1 MSARKNDTAK
11 NDILS
16 MNIRKRSEY
25 AQRMDRAKHIVYLVL
40 AASLV
45 VFLVIAALAIIN
57 EGIGKFVQIVES
69 INLFYY
75 LAAFLVLFIGYLL
88 DFPKWQ
94 RYIHALKIKISRWDS
109 FVIYFSMFSM
119 DITPGRWGRAV
130 VSYTINRVTR
140 VKFTRIFP
148 AVVADIFTD
157 FIGFAIL
164 TLVSAFFV
172 GKYFIPSLLI
182 TLVLL
187 LPFIFLFVERPFRFV
202 KRKLERFRGL
212 RSFLEA
218 GELYFEENKRL
229 RGRDYIYSIAF
240 TLPSVIF
247 NGLALYLVILAF
259 GIHIGL
265 SYLPIVMF
273 VYSSSLLFGIVTG
286 VPGTLGVTDAA
297 LVSYLSL
304 FFSGL
309 GVTFGIAAAITIFFR
324 IVSVWF
330 VEGFGFTALF
340 YSLRR
345 WDLAKA

>member
-1 MSARKNDTAK
+1 MAGFEDNPLKN
-11 NDILS
+11 NILS
-16 MNIRKRSEY
+16 MNIGKRSDY
-25 AQRMDRAKHIVYLVL
+25 VQRMNRARHIVYIVL
-40 AASLV
+40 GISLV
-45 VFLVIAALAIIN
+45 VFMVIAGLAIYT
-57 EGIGKFVQIVES
+57 EGVGKFIEIVES
-69 INLFYY
+69 LNPLYY
-75 LAAFLVLFIGYLL
+75 LASFVVLFIGYLI

-164 TLVSAFFV
+164 TLVSAFLV
-172 GKYFIPSLLI
+172 GEYVLPSVII
-182 TLVLL
+182 TAVLL
-187 LPFIFLFVERPFRFV
+187 LPFVFLFIERPFRFV
-202 KRKLERFRGL
+202 KRKLARFGGL

-229 RGRDYIYSIAF
+229 RRRDYLYSIAF
-240 TLPSVIF
+240 TLPSVVL
-247 NGLALYLVILAF
+247 NGLALFLVILAF
-259 GIHIGL
+259 GVHVGIAQ
-265 SYLPIVMF
+265 LPIVMF
-273 VYSSSLLFGIVTG
+273 IYSSSLLFGIVTG
-286 VPGTLGVTDAA
+286 VPGTLGITDAA

-309 GVTFGIAAAITIFFR
+309 GVTFGVAAAITIFFR

-330 VEGFGFTALF
+330 VEGFGFAALF

-345 WDLAKA
+345 WDIPKG

>member
-1 MSARKNDTAK
+1 MAGSENNPLRN
-11 NDILS
+11 NILS
-16 MNIRKRSEY
+16 MNIGKRSEY
-25 AQRMDRAKHIVYLVL
+25 VQRMNRAKHIVYTVL
-40 AASLV
+40 GISLV
-45 VFLVIAALAIIN
+45 IFLIIAGLAIYK
-57 EGIGKFVQIVES
+57 EGIGGFAKIIES
-69 INLFYY
+69 VNPLYY
-75 LAAFLVLFIGYLL
+75 LSAFVVLFIGYLI

-94 RYIHALKIKISRWDS
+94 RYIHALKIKIKRWDS

-130 VSYTINRVTR
+130 VSYTINRVTS

-164 TLVSAFFV
+164 TLVSAFLV
-172 GKYFIPSLLI
+172 GRYVLPSIII
-182 TLVLL
+182 TVLLL
-187 LPFIFLFVERPFRFV
+187 LPFIFLFIEGPFKFV
-202 KRKLERFRGL
+202 KKKLARFGGL

-218 GELYFEENKRL
+218 GELYFKENKRL
-229 RGRDYIYSIAF
+229 RKRDYLYSILF

-247 NGLALYLVILAF
+247 NGLALFLVILAF
-259 GIHIGL
+259 GVHIGVAQ
-265 SYLPIVMF
+265 LPIVMF
-273 VYSSSLLFGIVTG
+273 IYSSSLLFGIVTG
-286 VPGTLGVTDAA
+286 VPGTLGITDAA

-304 FFSGL
+304 FFADF

-345 WDLAKA
+345 WDIPKA